1 MKTPVLPKQLDTKL
15 NRHFLACS
23 AFLGTAVAMTA
34 QKADASVVYSG
45 PLNINVPT
53 TNIFGGIYLDLT
65 LPGSSFIPTTS
76 GSGPAD
82 GLNTLLPG
90 WDVNFYK
97 GSTAL
102 RWWYNTGVLGVYNAS
117 HHVAALGAGVMIDG
131 SSALGTWQTMTP
143 EFTGTTAFMGYSF
156 ALLQQS
162 ISRVFGI
169 LTSTIVERGGT
180 VKEYPG
186 DAVLAFWEGGC
197 DGTQA
202 IAACQAALELDRV
215 AQAIVADP
223 AVWEVAGF
231 PLLMD
236 WALATGAVTIQA
248 FGGHHPQGLSL
259 VGEPVVLAARL
270 EKLAGNETGRI
281 LVCSSTHAV
290 TATEFAFRD
299 LGEIAVK
306 GFDRPPH
313 VSALQERPDMFA
325 AIRERDILLH
335 HPYENFSSVVDFLEQ
350 AAKDPSYE

>member
-1 MKTPVLPKQLDTKL
+1 MD
-15 NRHFLACS
+15 RS
-23 AFLGTAVAMTA
+23 AMTGLRYATGERAAAGVWHLIANPGTADEQRVPFC
-34 QKADASVVYSG
+34 DALEIGRDEHSREA
-45 PLNINVPT
+45 
-53 TNIFGGIYLDLT
+53 
-65 LPGSSFIPTTS
+65 LPGLLLVSDPTVSRRHCVIARSRDGRCYVRDVSRNGTRLGGRRLVPNVETELCPGQMLTV
-76 GSGPAD
+76 GSHHFVLDAPAAVGKPVDRGRGKSTAD
-82 GLNTLLPG
+82 GPTHTMATVLVGDIRDYTILVRRAP
-90 WDVNFYK
+90 
-97 GSTAL
+97 ST
-102 RWWYNTGVLGVYNAS
+102 
-117 HHVAALGAGVMIDG
+117 
-131 SSALGTWQTMTP
+131 
-143 EFTGTTAFMGYSF
+143 
-156 ALLQQS
+156 LLQQS

-215 AQAIVADP
+215 AQGIAADP
-223 AVWEVAGF
+223 AVWEVPGF

-281 LVCSSTHAV
+281 LVCGSTHAV
-290 TATEFAFRD
+290 AATEFAFRD
-299 LGEIAVK
+299 LGEIALK

-313 VSALQERPDMFA
+313 VYALQERP
-325 AIRERDILLH
+325 ERTATGG
-335 HPYENFSSVVDFLEQ
+335 PSS
-350 AAKDPSYE
+350 ATPR